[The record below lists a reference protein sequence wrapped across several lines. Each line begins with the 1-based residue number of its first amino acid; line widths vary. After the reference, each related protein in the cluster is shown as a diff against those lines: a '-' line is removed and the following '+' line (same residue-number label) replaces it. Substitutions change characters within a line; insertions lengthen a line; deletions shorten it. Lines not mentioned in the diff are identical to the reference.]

1 MDRVA
6 KLAIYNTTSCR
17 TSFSGSTMMISVS
30 LSASLSL
37 VEMISCFFA
46 IPLPAPEVPKIKPD
60 GVLSF
65 PRSMVMILLE
75 TWFIP

>member
-6 KLAIYNTTSCR
+6 NLAIYNTTSCR

-30 LSASLSL
+30 LSSSFNL
-37 VEMISCFFA
+37 VEMISCLIA
-46 IPLPAPEVPKIKPD
+46 IPLPAPEVPRINPD

-65 PRSMVMILLE
+65 PRLMVMILLE